1 MTQDGVCRRRRG
13 TAVVTFAA
21 VISSLGLLVALS
33 THALDVP
40 FLAGRVNDLIGTLSP
55 AARARLETKLS
66 DLETRTGAQVVILLI
81 PSLEGEP
88 LEPYSVRVA
97 QTWKLGRKGVDDG
110 VLFLVAKNDRKMRIE
125 VGYGLEP
132 KLTDAMTREILDERV
147 RPRFRAG
154 DFEGGVE
161 AGVDAIASIIDG
173 TPLARSVVPHS
184 RGRGVMP
191 VLPRLFM
198 AGMFIARRRHPL
210 SRGHPDANGHGM
222 VSLRL
227 PHALLCGVPDFHLP
241 AVWRRRGVR
250 RVDPPLSLPPPT
262 AQALEQGVQDSAS
275 APRRLLGRR
284 RARELRRWLER
295 RRRRRLLGRRR

>member
-1 MTQDGVCRRRRG
+1 MTPGGVCRRRRG

-21 VISSLGLLVALS
+21 TISSLVMLVALS

-40 FLAGRVNDLIGTLSP
+40 FLAGRVNDLTRTLSP
-55 AARARLETKLS
+55 AARAHLETKLG

-97 QTWKLGRKGVDDG
+97 QTWKLGRKGIDDG

-132 KLTDAMTREILDERV
+132 KLTDAQTREILDERV
-147 RPRFRAG
+147 RPRFREG

-173 TPLARSVVPHS
+173 KPLARSAGPAFA
-184 RGRGVMP
+184 RPGRHDRTSSP
-191 VLPRLFM
+191 VHGGHLHASSL
-198 AGMFIARRRHPL
+198 ASTL
-210 SRGHPDANGHGM
+210 SSP
-222 VSLRL
+222 S
-227 PHALLCGVPDFHLP
+227 
-241 AVWRRRGVR
+241 
-250 RVDPPLSLPPPT
+250 
-262 AQALEQGVQDSAS
+262 
-275 APRRLLGRR
+275 
-284 RARELRRWLER
+284 
-295 RRRRRLLGRRR
+295 